1 MTGTLK
7 KMSKH
12 TNKVRAMVIQWVFK
26 SSWYYCVPKLKFGC
40 RNVFYYEQ
48 VLSEVQEA
56 KEKLTKLEEKA
67 KKQVSAVFTQDLKI
81 LQKSI
86 AQTNNNRVL

>member
-1 MTGTLK
+1 
-7 KMSKH
+7 
-12 TNKVRAMVIQWVFK
+12 
-26 SSWYYCVPKLKFGC
+26 
-40 RNVFYYEQ
+40 
-48 VLSEVQEA
+48 VLSEVQEV

-67 KKQVSAVFTQDLKI
+67 KKQVSAVVTPDVKI